1 MTDQMT
7 DAALRQQVAQWTRAA
22 LGNLVED
29 EGTLSQT
36 VAAPGVILYSTG
48 RGADRRPGGTQMG
61 KRNGAMHILVVED
74 EQRLAFLLRRVLLE
88 ERHTVDLAHDGHAG
102 LDLALSDTYDV
113 VILDVMLPKL
123 DGIEICRQM
132 RAERVMSPVLM
143 LTARGSIEDR
153 VTGLNVGADDYLTK
167 PFAMEELLARINA
180 LLRRRD
186 RRFDETLQLSVGDLT
201 LDLVRHEARRD
212 GRAIELT
219 AKEFALLEYLM
230 RHPGLVLTR
239 TQIVDAVWRYDLE
252 ALSNVV
258 DIYIHYLRDK
268 IDQGFSRPLI
278 KTVRGVGYKIE
289 A

>member
-1 MTDQMT
+1 
-7 DAALRQQVAQWTRAA
+7 
-22 LGNLVED
+22 
-29 EGTLSQT
+29 
-36 VAAPGVILYSTG
+36 
-48 RGADRRPGGTQMG
+48 
-61 KRNGAMHILVVED
+61 MHILVVED
-74 EQRLAFLLRRVLLE
+74 EQRLARLLRRVLLE
-88 ERHTVDLAHDGHAG
+88 ERHTVDLAHDGHSG

-113 VILDVMLPKL
+113 VILDVMLL
-123 DGIEICRQM
+123 GIDGLEICRQM
-132 RAERVMSPVLM
+132 RAERIMTPVLM
-143 LTARGSIEDR
+143 LTARGAIEDR

-186 RRFDETLQLSVGDLT
+186 RRFDEATQLVVGDLT
-201 LDLVRHEARRD
+201 LDLMRHEARRA
-212 GRAIELT
+212 GRVIELT

-230 RHPGLVLTR
+230 RHSGQVLTR
-239 TQIVDAVWRYDLE
+239 TQIIDTVWRYDLE

-268 IDQGFSRPLI
+268 IDHGSAKPLI

>member
-1 MTDQMT
+1 
-7 DAALRQQVAQWTRAA
+7 
-22 LGNLVED
+22 
-29 EGTLSQT
+29 
-36 VAAPGVILYSTG
+36 
-48 RGADRRPGGTQMG
+48 
-61 KRNGAMHILVVED
+61 MHILVVED
-74 EQRLAFLLRRVLLE
+74 EQRLAYLLRRVLLE
-88 ERHTVDLAHDGHAG
+88 ERHTVDLAHDGNTG

-113 VILDVMLPKL
+113 VILDIMLPEI
-123 DGIEICRQM
+123 DGVEVCRQM
-132 RAERVMSPVLM
+132 RAERIMSPVLM
-143 LTARGSIEDR
+143 LTARGSVEDR

-186 RRFDETLQLSVGDLT
+186 QRFDENPRLRVGNLT
-201 LDLVRHEARRD
+201 LDLVGHEACRD
-212 GRAIELT
+212 GRVIELT

-230 RHPGLVLTR
+230 RHPGRVLTR
-239 TQIVDAVWRYDLE
+239 TQIVDAVWRYDME

-268 IDQGFSRPLI
+268 VDQGFSRPLI

>member
-1 MTDQMT
+1 
-7 DAALRQQVAQWTRAA
+7 
-22 LGNLVED
+22 
-29 EGTLSQT
+29 
-36 VAAPGVILYSTG
+36 
-48 RGADRRPGGTQMG
+48 
-61 KRNGAMHILVVED
+61 MHILVVED

-88 ERHTVDLAHDGHAG
+88 ERHTVDIANDGNTG

-113 VILDVMLPKL
+113 VMLDLMLPGL
-123 DGIEICRQM
+123 SGLEICRQM
-132 RAERVMSPVLM
+132 RAERIMTPVLM
-143 LTARGSIEDR
+143 LTARGAVEDR

-180 LLRRRD
+180 LLRRKD
-186 RRFDETLQLSVGDLT
+186 RRFDEAPQLVVSDLT
-201 LDLVRHEARRD
+201 LDLVRHEARRAD
-212 GRAIELT
+212 RVIELT

-230 RHPGLVLTR
+230 RHQGQVLSR
-239 TQIVDAVWRYDLE
+239 TQITDAVWRYDLE